1 MKRGLLVLSVLFLLT
16 CVTYGQVGV
25 GTQTPNE
32 SAQLDVVAGDKGVLL
47 PRVQLTGKNDLAT
60 ISNGNIESLLV
71 FNTATTSDLAPGYY
85 YWHNNTWNR
94 ISIEGEG
101 GSGNIETGSGSPND
115 GSDDPV
121 DPTDG
126 QIYIDTGTGD
136 TYVYNESTDSWE
148 IVASNV
154 VSPDI
159 NNLIVEDSNGLAY
172 LSASA
177 VTAIETLTTI
187 AQDAATGT
195 ITYTDEDGAVTVLD
209 LGALIGNAETLTTLA
224 LNADGVNLDYTDESG
239 NTMQVNLGTLV
250 AAQETL
256 TTLVQDAT
264 AGTLTYTDEDGAATV
279 LDLGALIGNAETL
292 TTMALNADGVNLDYV
307 DEAGNT
313 TQVNLGTL
321 VAAQETLTTLVQ
333 DAAAATITYT
343 DEDGAA
349 TVIDLNLMDIDNQ
362 DLSLSGVNLNI
373 TDGTGV
379 DLTQRITL
387 PMLASATNPNSGIFW
402 DGTQWLY
409 QRRVKTVNNIV
420 PDSDGNIAIPIGNVY
435 TGPTTTTSDIDV
447 NEIGGT
453 PNEGDIYIVNSSA
466 ADPTQVGRTYIY
478 DSDTTSWVEIDPFNS
493 ALYDPRYVNI
503 SGDTMTGNLDMGSNL
518 ITSLG
523 IPINANDAANK
534 LYVDGFAV
542 VDLITGN
549 KVATITEPDGT
560 SYDLNE
566 TITEITQDAAAGTL
580 TYTDEDGTATV
591 LDLNALI
598 ADAETLT
605 TLALNADGVNLDY
618 TDEAGNTTQVNL
630 GTLVAAQ
637 ETLTS
642 LVDNGDGTL
651 TYTDEDGL
659 GTNVDIATIVG
670 TLETLTAL
678 VDNGDGTITYRDE
691 DGVDTNIDLN
701 SIVASMETLTSLV
714 DNGDGTLT
722 YTDEDGVG
730 SNIDIAT
737 IVGTLETLTELVDNG
752 DGTITYTDE
761 YGVPTDIDLNNIV
774 ASVETLTSLVDNGDG
789 TLTYTDEDGLGSNI
803 DLTTIVRSQETLT
816 TLVDNGDGTLTY
828 TDEDGLGSN
837 IDLTTAVTS
846 LETVTSISQD
856 GGAGTITY
864 NDENGNPT
872 ELDLN
877 AMDIDNQDLSLS
889 GVNLNITDGTGVDLT
904 QKITLPMLASA
915 TNPNSGIFWDGTQWL
930 YQRRVKSVNNIAP
943 DSDGNIAIPVGNVYT
958 GPTTTTADIDVN
970 EIGGTPNEGDI
981 YIVNSSAADAT
992 QVGRTY
998 IYDSDTSS
1006 WVEIDPFN
1014 AALYDPRYVNI
1025 SGDTMAGDLDMGS
1038 NSITNLATPVAGSD
1052 AANKVYVD
1060 GFDVA
1065 DLITGNKIATVT
1077 EADGTSYDINET
1089 ITMVSQDNTTG
1100 VITFTDEAGN
1110 TDDVVN
1116 SGELLNVISEEPVN
1130 GNAIKVGA
1138 DGGAYINP
1146 LVKEVYSAEYAGA
1159 TLYADGTDNIG
1170 VLTSDNTGASGSWM
1184 NYYEWSSSETT
1195 AQDYD
1200 VVFRFTLPNDFSNW
1214 GTIPI
1219 AIDFQAQGSAT
1230 FSATMVLE
1238 DGTPLGTIVPTSSA
1252 NWTTATI
1259 NPTSMGAGQTA
1270 VIVLKMTSA
1279 ANDGDQKV
1287 RIGDITLNYLK

>member
-1 MKRGLLVLSVLFLLT
+1 M
-16 CVTYGQVGV
+16 
-25 GTQTPNE
+25 
-32 SAQLDVVAGDKGVLL
+32 
-47 PRVQLTGKNDLAT
+47 
-60 ISNGNIESLLV
+60 
-71 FNTATTSDLAPGYY
+71 
-85 YWHNNTWNR
+85 
-94 ISIEGEG
+94 
-101 GSGNIETGSGSPND
+101 
-115 GSDDPV
+115 
-121 DPTDG
+121 
-126 QIYIDTGTGD
+126 
-136 TYVYNESTDSWE
+136 
-148 IVASNV
+148 
-154 VSPDI
+154 
-159 NNLIVEDSNGLAY
+159 
-172 LSASA
+172 
-177 VTAIETLTTI
+177 
-187 AQDAATGT
+187 
-195 ITYTDEDGAVTVLD
+195 
-209 LGALIGNAETLTTLA
+209 
-224 LNADGVNLDYTDESG
+224 NLDYT
-239 NTMQVNLGTLV
+239 
-250 AAQETL
+250 
-256 TTLVQDAT
+256 
-264 AGTLTYTDEDGAATV
+264 
-279 LDLGALIGNAETL
+279 
-292 TTMALNADGVNLDYV
+292 

-321 VAAQETLTTLVQ
+321 VAAQETLTTL
-333 DAAAATITYT
+333 A
-343 DEDGAA
+343 
-349 TVIDLNLMDIDNQ
+349 
-362 DLSLSGVNLNI
+362 
-373 TDGTGV
+373 
-379 DLTQRITL
+379 
-387 PMLASATNPNSGIFW
+387 
-402 DGTQWLY
+402 
-409 QRRVKTVNNIV
+409 
-420 PDSDGNIAIPIGNVY
+420 
-435 TGPTTTTSDIDV
+435 
-447 NEIGGT
+447 
-453 PNEGDIYIVNSSA
+453 
-466 ADPTQVGRTYIY
+466 
-478 DSDTTSWVEIDPFNS
+478 
-493 ALYDPRYVNI
+493 
-503 SGDTMTGNLDMGSNL
+503 
-518 ITSLG
+518 
-523 IPINANDAANK
+523 
-534 LYVDGFAV
+534 
-542 VDLITGN
+542 
-549 KVATITEPDGT
+549 
-560 SYDLNE
+560 
-566 TITEITQDAAAGTL
+566 QDAAAGTL

>member
-1 MKRGLLVLSVLFLLT
+1 M
-16 CVTYGQVGV
+16 
-25 GTQTPNE
+25 
-32 SAQLDVVAGDKGVLL
+32 
-47 PRVQLTGKNDLAT
+47 
-60 ISNGNIESLLV
+60 
-71 FNTATTSDLAPGYY
+71 
-85 YWHNNTWNR
+85 
-94 ISIEGEG
+94 
-101 GSGNIETGSGSPND
+101 
-115 GSDDPV
+115 
-121 DPTDG
+121 
-126 QIYIDTGTGD
+126 
-136 TYVYNESTDSWE
+136 
-148 IVASNV
+148 
-154 VSPDI
+154 
-159 NNLIVEDSNGLAY
+159 
-172 LSASA
+172 
-177 VTAIETLTTI
+177 
-187 AQDAATGT
+187 
-195 ITYTDEDGAVTVLD
+195 
-209 LGALIGNAETLTTLA
+209 
-224 LNADGVNLDYTDESG
+224 
-239 NTMQVNLGTLV
+239 
-250 AAQETL
+250 
-256 TTLVQDAT
+256 
-264 AGTLTYTDEDGAATV
+264 
-279 LDLGALIGNAETL
+279 
-292 TTMALNADGVNLDYV
+292 
-307 DEAGNT
+307 
-313 TQVNLGTL
+313 
-321 VAAQETLTTLVQ
+321 
-333 DAAAATITYT
+333 
-343 DEDGAA
+343 
-349 TVIDLNLMDIDNQ
+349 
-362 DLSLSGVNLNI
+362 
-373 TDGTGV
+373 
-379 DLTQRITL
+379 
-387 PMLASATNPNSGIFW
+387 
-402 DGTQWLY
+402 
-409 QRRVKTVNNIV
+409 
-420 PDSDGNIAIPIGNVY
+420 
-435 TGPTTTTSDIDV
+435 
-447 NEIGGT
+447 
-453 PNEGDIYIVNSSA
+453 
-466 ADPTQVGRTYIY
+466 
-478 DSDTTSWVEIDPFNS
+478 
-493 ALYDPRYVNI
+493 
-503 SGDTMTGNLDMGSNL
+503 
-518 ITSLG
+518 
-523 IPINANDAANK
+523 
-534 LYVDGFAV
+534 
-542 VDLITGN
+542 
-549 KVATITEPDGT
+549 
-560 SYDLNE
+560 
-566 TITEITQDAAAGTL
+566 
-580 TYTDEDGTATV
+580 
-591 LDLNALI
+591 
-598 ADAETLT
+598 
-605 TLALNADGVNLDY
+605 ALNADGVNLDY